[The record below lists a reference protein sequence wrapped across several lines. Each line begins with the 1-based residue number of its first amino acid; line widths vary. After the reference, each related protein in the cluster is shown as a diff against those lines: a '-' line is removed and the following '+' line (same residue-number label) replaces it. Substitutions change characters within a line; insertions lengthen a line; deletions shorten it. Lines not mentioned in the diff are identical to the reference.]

1 MADIYDEDVD
11 FNFVK
16 IYLLSHFADHIQRF
30 GNIQMYST
38 ESGETSHKAMIK
50 EGYRRSNKNDASYQI
65 LRTYARLDGFK
76 IHEMNVNADVNHP
89 IYDEPR
95 GQKHRRR
102 IGSRM
107 RRPKGLALMI
117 GSVAEFDQNL
127 SYLPRL
133 MIDYYRRKLPQNDA
147 INEDS
152 IRNFP
157 IEIHR
162 LLRVP
167 VEDFQDPTEVTWHLL
182 RCTGKRLW
190 KSTGSSRNDWVWVDS
205 RNENIYGA
213 LRGFYPARLVSI
225 FEVRD
230 LVKGS
235 VDRLVL
241 VDRLYVENSGKVSD
255 VTGLVTV
262 TLGPAQRLQGT
273 TQIVVGINRIIGMAH
288 LVPEISGTEN
298 TRWYVN
304 NMIDLE
310 IFNRIY

>member
-1 MADIYDEDVD
+1 
-11 FNFVK
+11 
-16 IYLLSHFADHIQRF
+16 
-30 GNIQMYST
+30 
-38 ESGETSHKAMIK
+38 
-50 EGYRRSNKNDASYQI
+50 
-65 LRTYARLDGFK
+65 
-76 IHEMNVNADVNHP
+76 
-89 IYDEPR
+89 
-95 GQKHRRR
+95 
-102 IGSRM
+102 
-107 RRPKGLALMI
+107 MI
-117 GSVAEFDQNL
+117 GSVAQFDQNL

-133 MIDYYRRKLPQNDA
+133 MIDYYQRKLPQNDA

-182 RCTGKRLW
+182 HCTGKRLW
-190 KSTGSSRNDWVWVDS
+190 KSTGSSRNNWVWVDS

-213 LRGFYPARLVSI
+213 LRGFYLARLVSI

-255 VTGLVTV
+255 VTGLVTI
-262 TLGPAQRLQGT
+262 TLRTAKR
-273 TQIVVGINRIIGMAH
+273 
-288 LVPEISGTEN
+288 S
-298 TRWYVN
+298 
-304 NMIDLE
+304 
-310 IFNRIY
+310 